1 LTLAQFAAWFE
12 GSLLGHAMR
21 DSGVWTYGVVNLAHI
36 LGVALLFG
44 SIAVLD
50 LRLIGV
56 WRQVP
61 LAALSKPIV
70 PMATIGFLLASITG
84 IGLLATKTTD
94 YLGNPFLYAKF
105 PIIGLALVNVHLL
118 HRSSAWKA
126 HKLRDLSDVEK
137 SQLAR
142 MGGAS
147 LVFWTGAISAGRM
160 IGYW

>member
-1 LTLAQFAAWFE
+1 
-12 GSLLGHAMR
+12 MR
-21 DSGVWTYGVVNLAHI
+21 DSGVWTYGLVNLAHI
-36 LGVALLFG
+36 LGIALLFG

-50 LRLIGV
+50 LRLIGL
-56 WRQVP
+56 WRQIP

-70 PMATIGFLLASITG
+70 PMAATGFLLASITG
-84 IGLLATKTTD
+84 LGLLATKTTD

-105 PIIGLALVNVHLL
+105 PIIGLALVNVLLL
-118 HRSSAWKA
+118 HRSAAWKA
-126 HKLRDLSDVEK
+126 HRSRDLSDGEK

-147 LVFWTGAISAGRM
+147 LVFWVAAVSAGRM

>member
-1 LTLAQFAAWFE
+1 LTLAQFAAWLE
-12 GSLLGHAMR
+12 GSFLGHAMR

-36 LGVALLFG
+36 LGISLLFG

-50 LRLIGV
+50 LRLIGL

-70 PMATIGFLLASITG
+70 PMAAIGFLLASTTG
-84 IGLLATKTTD
+84 LGLLATKTTD

-105 PIIGLALVNVHLL
+105 PIIGLALLNVLLL
-118 HRSSAWKA
+118 HRSPAWKA
-126 HKLRDLSDVEK
+126 HRLRDLSDAEK
-137 SQLAR
+137 SKLAR

-147 LVFWTGAISAGRM
+147 FVFWLAAISTGRM

>member
-1 LTLAQFAAWFE
+1 LGLAQFAAWLE
-12 GSLLGHAMR
+12 GSALGHAMR
-21 DSGVWTYGVVNLAHI
+21 DSGVWTYGLVNLAHI
-36 LGVALLFG
+36 LGIALLFG

-50 LRLIGV
+50 LRLIGL
-56 WRQVP
+56 WRQIP

-70 PMATIGFLLASITG
+70 PMAATGFLLASITG
-84 IGLLATKTTD
+84 LGLLATKTTD

-105 PIIGLALVNVHLL
+105 PIIGLALVNVLLL
-118 HRSSAWKA
+118 HRSAAWKA
-126 HKLRDLSDVEK
+126 HRSRDLSDGEK

-147 LVFWTGAISAGRM
+147 LVFWVAAVSAGRM